1 MGAPFFSIVFL
12 LLNLQISDRDVG
24 LTEFSF
30 KGGDSVAEAVDGGG
44 DRDTGG
50 YSLGS
55 DPEVVVS
62 GLHA

>member
-12 LLNLQISDRDVG
+12 LNLQISDGDVG
-24 LTEFSF
+24 LAEFF
-30 KGGDSVAEAVDGGG
+30 FEGGDGVAEAVYGGG
-44 DRDTGG
+44 DRDAGG
-50 YSLGS
+50 YGFCS